1 MKKTILLLA
10 IAFIAS
16 ATISSCKKEEI
27 KPTYSD
33 SGSSGS
39 SGSGNTS
46 GGSSGGSGCTTVQC
60 SAYTQA
66 GNRCQRMTT
75 NCNGRCYQHQ

>member
-10 IAFIAS
+10 FAFIGS
-16 ATISSCKKEEI
+16 ATISSCEKEEI

-33 SGSSGS
+33 NVYSGSTG
-39 SGSGNTS
+39 S
-46 GGSSGGSGCTTVQC
+46 GGSGSTSGSGSGCTTVQC
-60 SAYTQA
+60 SSYTQA

-75 NCNGRCYQHQ
+75 NCNGRCWQHQ

>member
-1 MKKTILLLA
+1 MKKVILLLG

-16 ATISSCKKEEI
+16 ATITSCKKEEI
-27 KPTYSD
+27 KPTYTD
-33 SGSSGS
+33 TGL
-39 SGSGNTS
+39 GSGGTYGS
-46 GGSSGGSGCTTVQC
+46 GSGGSGCTTVQC